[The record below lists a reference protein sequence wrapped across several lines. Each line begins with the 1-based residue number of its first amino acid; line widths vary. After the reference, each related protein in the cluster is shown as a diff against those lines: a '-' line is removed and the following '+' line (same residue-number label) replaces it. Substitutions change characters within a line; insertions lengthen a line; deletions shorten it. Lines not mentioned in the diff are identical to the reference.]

1 MGDLVTFYNL
11 FLSGV
16 LLPFW
21 TLWTGGT
28 ILSFGLLF
36 WLVKQIIKS
45 VRKIY

>member
-1 MGDLVTFYNL
+1 MSDLVTFYDR

-21 TLWTGGT
+21 ALWTGGS

-36 WLVKQIIKS
+36 WLVKQIIRS

>member
-1 MGDLVTFYNL
+1 MSDLVTFYDQ
-11 FLSGV
+11 FFSIV

-21 TLWTGGT
+21 ALWSGGT